1 MENTDSEQQNTQSEP
16 VYTVIHPEVTEDV
29 PKKFKEPKKTNKSK
43 QTAEPTQVVEPIES
57 ISNIPQDDFIPLD
70 YEINS
75 EDLCRD
81 IEMIIDELEEDLI
94 SEITDLVSLK

>member
-1 MENTDSEQQNTQSEP
+1 MEITDSEQQNTQSEP

-29 PKKFKEPKKTNKSK
+29 PKKSKKTNKSK
-43 QTAEPTQVVEPIES
+43 QTAEPPSTQVVEPLES

>member
-29 PKKFKEPKKTNKSK
+29 PKKSKKTNKSK